1 MQFVFTFNVI
11 DKKNKTKT
19 NTCISF
25 SGKKRVKKI
34 KKYNAITKQQ
44 KVKY

>member
-25 SGKKRVKKI
+25 SVKRVKKI